1 MNKLIFGNMENQIE
15 KFDPS
20 KLMDGVKDRIRAT
33 FVSLIPDDAWSS
45 MVEKELYV
53 FTTGKIITHH
63 EYKGTDSE
71 GKSIYME
78 WEERKPYDQQPIT
91 DNYGNVVKG
100 AGDNI
105 SPLQKM
111 IRDML
116 EEKFRADLK
125 AYLASEEYQGLWQEY
140 GLPNISKALEE
151 ILIKNSG
158 IIFQNMIAGMIQSGF
173 DFMRNNIM
181 SSLQGQGYRQY

>member
-1 MNKLIFGNMENQIE
+1 MENQIE

-20 KLMDGVKDRIRAT
+20 KLMDGVRDRIKAT
-33 FVSLIPDDAWSS
+33 FVSLIPDDAWNS

-53 FTTGKIITHH
+53 FTTGKIIQHH
-63 EYKGTDSE
+63 EYQGTDSN
-71 GKSIYME
+71 GNAYYRD
-78 WEERKPYDQQPIT
+78 WEERIPYDQKPIT

-111 IRDML
+111 IREML
-116 EEKFRADLK
+116 EEKFRTDLK
-125 AYLASEEYQGLWQEY
+125 AYLETEEYQGLWSGY

-158 IIFQNMIAGMIQSGF
+158 IIFQNMIAGMMQQAFISMRESIRTQIATGF
-173 DFMRNNIM
+173 N
-181 SSLQGQGYRQY
+181 SY

>member
-1 MNKLIFGNMENQIE
+1 MENQIE

-20 KLMDGVKDRIRAT
+20 KLMDGVKDRIKAT
-33 FVSLIPDDAWSS
+33 FVSLIPDDAWNS

-53 FTTGKIITHH
+53 FTTGKIIPHH
-63 EYKGTDSE
+63 EYQGADSE
-71 GKSIYME
+71 GHAIYSD
-78 WEERKPYDQQPIT
+78 WEERIPYDQKPIT

-111 IRDML
+111 IREML

-125 AYLASEEYQGLWQEY
+125 AYLETEEYQGLWSGY

-158 IIFQNMIAGMIQSGF
+158 LIFQNMIASMMQSGF
-173 DFMRNNIM
+173 NFMRDNIM
-181 SSLQGQGYRQY
+181 NSLQGNGYRQY

>member
-1 MNKLIFGNMENQIE
+1 MENQIE

-20 KLMDGVKDRIRAT
+20 KLMDGVRDRIRAT
-33 FVSLIPDDAWSS
+33 FVSLIPDDAWNS

-53 FTTGKIITHH
+53 FTTGKIIPHH
-63 EYKGTDSE
+63 ECDYSTKDENGNYVYRD
-71 GKSIYME
+71 
-78 WEERKPYDQQPIT
+78 WEERIPYDQKPIT
-91 DNYGNVVKG
+91 DKWGNVEKG

-111 IRDML
+111 IREML

-125 AYLASEEYQGLWQEY
+125 AYLETEEYQGLWSGY

-158 IIFQNMIAGMIQSGF
+158 IIFQNMIASMMQSGF
-173 DFMRNNIM
+173 DFMKSNIM
-181 SSLQGQGYRQY
+181 STLQGNGYHQY

>member
-1 MNKLIFGNMENQIE
+1 MENQIE

-20 KLMDGVKDRIRAT
+20 KLMDGVKDRIKAT
-33 FVSLIPDDAWSS
+33 FVSLIPDDAWNS

-53 FTTGKIITHH
+53 FTTGKIIPRHD
-63 EYKGTDSE
+63 YQGTDSN
-71 GKSIYME
+71 GHAFYRD
-78 WEERKPYDQQPIT
+78 WEERIPYDQEPIT
-91 DNYGNVVKG
+91 DKYGNVVKG

-111 IRDML
+111 IREML

-125 AYLASEEYQGLWQEY
+125 AYLETEEYQGLWNDY
-140 GLPNISKALEE
+140 GLPNISKTLEE

-158 IIFQNMIAGMIQSGF
+158 IIFQNMIAGMMQSGF
-173 DFMRNNIM
+173 DFMKNNIM
-181 SSLQGQGYRQY
+181 NSLQGNGYRQY

>member
-1 MNKLIFGNMENQIE
+1 MENQIE

-20 KLMDGVKDRIRAT
+20 KLMDGVKDRIKAT
-33 FVSLIPDDAWSS
+33 FVSLIPDDAWNS

-53 FTTGKIITHH
+53 FTTGKIIPHH
-63 EYKGTDSE
+63 EYQGADSE
-71 GKSIYME
+71 GHAIYSD
-78 WEERKPYDQQPIT
+78 WEERIPYNQKPIT
-91 DNYGNVVKG
+91 DKWGNVEKG

-111 IRDML
+111 IREML

-125 AYLASEEYQGLWQEY
+125 AYLETEEYQGFWSGY

-158 IIFQNMIAGMIQSGF
+158 IIFQNMIASMMQSGF
-173 DFMRNNIM
+173 DFMKSNIM
-181 SSLQGQGYRQY
+181 STLQGNGYRQY

>member
-1 MNKLIFGNMENQIE
+1 MENQIE

-20 KLMDGVKDRIRAT
+20 KLMDGVKDRIKAT
-33 FVSLIPDDAWSS
+33 FVSLIPDDAWNS

-53 FTTGKIITHH
+53 FITGKIVPHH
-63 EYKGTDSE
+63 DYTGTDSE
-71 GKSIYME
+71 GRACYTD
-78 WEERKPYDQQPIT
+78 WEERIPYDQNPIT
-91 DNYGNVVKG
+91 DKYGNVVKG

-111 IRDML
+111 IREML
-116 EEKFRADLK
+116 EEKFRTDLK
-125 AYLASEEYQGLWQEY
+125 AYLETEEYQSLWTSY

-158 IIFQNMIAGMIQSGF
+158 TIFQNMIAGMMQSGF
-173 DFMRNNIM
+173 EFMKSNIIN
-181 SSLQGQGYRQY
+181 SLQGNGYRQY

>member
-1 MNKLIFGNMENQIE
+1 MENQIE

-20 KLMDGVKDRIRAT
+20 KLMDGVKDRIKAT
-33 FVSLIPDDAWSS
+33 FVSLIPDDAWNS

-53 FTTGKIITHH
+53 FTTGKIIPHH
-63 EYKGTDSE
+63 EYQGADSE
-71 GKSIYME
+71 GHAIYSD
-78 WEERKPYDQQPIT
+78 WEERIPYDQKPIT
-91 DNYGNVVKG
+91 DKWGNVEKG

-111 IRDML
+111 IREML

-125 AYLASEEYQGLWQEY
+125 AYLETEEYQGLWSGY

-158 IIFQNMIAGMIQSGF
+158 IIFQNMIASMMQSGF
-173 DFMRNNIM
+173 DFMKNNIM
-181 SSLQGQGYRQY
+181 SSPQGNGYRQY

>member
-1 MNKLIFGNMENQIE
+1 MENQIE

-20 KLMDGVKDRIRAT
+20 KLMDGVKDRIKAT
-33 FVSLIPDDAWSS
+33 FVSLIPDDAWNS

-53 FTTGKIITHH
+53 FTTGKIIPHH
-63 EYKGTDSE
+63 DYKGLDGDGNSV
-71 GKSIYME
+71 YND
-78 WEERKPYDQQPIT
+78 WEERIPYDQQPIT
-91 DNYGNVVKG
+91 DKWGNVERG

-111 IRDML
+111 IREML

-125 AYLASEEYQGLWQEY
+125 VYLESEEYRGLWQGY

-173 DFMRNNIM
+173 DCMRNNIM
-181 SSLQGQGYRQY
+181 ESLRGNHQY